1 MPGSRRARGRVP
13 AASPSIKD
21 VLLEERLVG
30 YLDPGAEEYLLKIN
44 GAGVATSSSCTGRI
58 TIVEG
63 RWHWLRDEA
72 RIVYKTHKEIEPEA
86 LARVLSRPFG
96 DLWLKVTGP
105 IIHARV
111 PSLECAMKVLEV
123 ARSAGFKHS
132 GVLHASPEEG
142 YVIEL
147 LSAVQISLPL
157 KLEGRYVV
165 SPAMLGELA
174 RMANEALHEGW
185 SRLGRLADSLLSLPC
200 PAPPQPQEHLDR
212 RPDAALG
219 HT

>member
-1 MPGSRRARGRVP
+1 MPGSRGARAKASV
-13 AASPSIKD
+13 ASPSIRE

-44 GAGVATSSSCTGRI
+44 GAGVLTSSSCTGRI

-72 RIVYKTHKEIEPEA
+72 RVVYKTHKEIGPEV
-86 LARVLSRPFG
+86 LARVLSRPFD

-111 PSLECAMKVLEV
+111 PSLECAVKVLEV

-132 GVLHASPEEG
+132 GVLHASPREG

-147 LSAVQISLPL
+147 LSAVQITLPL
-157 KLEGRYVV
+157 KLDGRFLV
-165 SPAMLGELA
+165 SPDALNELA
-174 RMANEALHEGW
+174 KMANEALHEGW
-185 SRLGRLADSLLSLPC
+185 SRLSRLADSLLNITC
-200 PAPPQPQEHLDR
+200 PTAP
-212 RPDAALG
+212 
-219 HT
+219 